1 MVYHAIRKKDV
12 QNFLKLALFITK
24 NGNAP
29 GVPDPKY
36 HFFGF
41 FSDNYKILHQFLPGF
56 LKKHKKG
63 HIVPTLLRD
72 RSIFMGIRD
81 REICNGTTGYFGPLV
96 ERGHRLF

>member
-63 HIVPTLLRD
+63 HIVPTLVLWPNSGVVAKVYEIFQVQT
-72 RSIFMGIRD
+72 RSFPKISF
-81 REICNGTTGYFGPLV
+81 V
-96 ERGHRLF
+96 

>member
-63 HIVPTLLRD
+63 HIVPTLLQ
-72 RSIFMGIRD
+72 
-81 REICNGTTGYFGPLV
+81 GPLKSV
-96 ERGHRLF
+96 TLPASSQI

>member
-24 NGNAP
+24 NGNAL

-63 HIVPTLLRD
+63 HIVPTLLFIGVI
-72 RSIFMGIRD
+72 S
-81 REICNGTTGYFGPLV
+81 TGLLPTLDMSAAHFPVPYA
-96 ERGHRLF
+96 HKY

>member
-1 MVYHAIRKKDV
+1 MVYHAIRKNDV

-36 HFFGF
+36 HFFGS

-63 HIVPTLLRD
+63 HCTNPINSVRVMSE
-72 RSIFMGIRD
+72 RSELIWK
-81 REICNGTTGYFGPLV
+81 
-96 ERGHRLF
+96 